1 MLIIRYKDPRDG
13 MEVEEKVKDDAYY
26 SFAARVPELT
36 QAQNAWKVIASG
48 AWLERIKKHFSGL
61 PLMETGAYPSTIA
74 WYGDDAK
81 FIAGNI
87 ADVCSAYFQFWI
99 GEKAS
104 ARPERHWCSQLA
116 QIQALAKNWKLNEL
130 QLAVAIQNVLD
141 QTKEDDNGSQQ
152 TNTTKD
158 A

>member
-13 MEVEEKVKDDAYY
+13 MEVEEKVQDDSYY

-36 QAQNAWKVIASG
+36 QAQNAWKVVASG
-48 AWLERIKKHFSGL
+48 AWLDRIKKHFSGL
-61 PLMETGAYPSTIA
+61 PLMETGVYPATIA

-99 GEKAS
+99 GEKEAYKS
-104 ARPERHWCSQLA
+104 PERLA
-116 QIQALAKNWKLNEL
+116 LEKIQELNKDFKLTEL
-130 QLAVAIQNVLD
+130 ELTVKIQEVLD
-141 QTKEDDNGSQQ
+141 GCL
-152 TNTTKD
+152 
-158 A
+158 